1 MARERMITRTIVTN
15 MFSVIAV
22 NLDAMSVETLHVP
35 APVDVD
41 TCEKADKFFRKS
53 WSISGYSYAK
63 AIDVERIEKLF
74 GMPES
79 DFMRYAKELPPR
91 TIEQ

>member
-53 WSISGYSYAK
+53 WSISGYINK
-63 AIDVERIEKLF
+63 GDFCTLF
-74 GMPES
+74 FNGQFQIALNE
-79 DFMRYAKELPPR
+79 
-91 TIEQ
+91 